1 MERFC
6 YTYLDNYTK
15 IYKQRMRILLDI
27 TSTNPVGG
35 YWYKHVYVLDG
46 KKKRDV
52 LFFFLLE

>member
-1 MERFC
+1 
-6 YTYLDNYTK
+6 
-15 IYKQRMRILLDI
+15 MRILLDI